1 MAGSRSG
8 VAVGFTIFAATMMI
22 ILGAIEAFQGLA
34 AVIKK
39 NYFVVTADYV
49 YKLNVTTWGWIHL
62 ILGVLV
68 VLAGLALIGG
78 ALWARMVGV
87 VLAALVAVGNFL
99 WLPYYPIWS
108 LTYIALGTLTVYALA
123 AHGSREEAG
132 QAGF

>member
-22 ILGAIEAFQGLA
+22 VLGAFEAFQGLA

-62 ILGVLV
+62 ILGVVV

-78 ALWARMVGV
+78 AFWARMVGV

-108 LTYIALGTLTVYALA
+108 VIIIATCVVVIWALI
-123 AHGSREEAG
+123 AHGHEIAE
-132 QAGF
+132 